1 MTISKTVS
9 DNNEDITL
17 KIDGEFGNALL
28 NELRETTGEFPT
40 GLKKLHFDLSD
51 TTYMDSDATRYLL
64 SLKNPAS
71 DKGVSLVMT
80 VNSPQVKKTVT
91 MMEIDK
97 VFTLQ

>member
-1 MTISKTVS
+1 MSIEKTVS
-9 DNNEDITL
+9 DNNENITF
-17 KIDGEFGNALL
+17 KINGEFGNALL
-28 NELRETTGEFPT
+28 NELRETTGSLPS
-40 GLKKLHFDLSD
+40 GLKELHFDLTE

-71 DKGVSLVMT
+71 DGGINLKMT
-80 VNSPQVKKTVT
+80 VTSPQVKKTVT